1 MNPVRRMAA
10 VTARMSR
17 YASARPVES
26 YRVERDASNV
36 NHPSAAVLRLGL
48 LCNEAELEENVTRLP
63 NLKRK
68 GTSRVMDEE
77 ITATMAN
84 MAAIK

>member
-1 MNPVRRMAA
+1 MSPVRRTAA
-10 VTARMSR
+10 VTAKMSR

-26 YRVERDASNV
+26 YRVERDASSED
-36 NHPSAAVLRLGL
+36 HPSATVLRLGL
-48 LCNEAELEENVTRLP
+48 LCSEAEHEENATRLP
-63 NLKRK
+63 SLKRK
-68 GTSRVMDEE
+68 GTSKVMDEE